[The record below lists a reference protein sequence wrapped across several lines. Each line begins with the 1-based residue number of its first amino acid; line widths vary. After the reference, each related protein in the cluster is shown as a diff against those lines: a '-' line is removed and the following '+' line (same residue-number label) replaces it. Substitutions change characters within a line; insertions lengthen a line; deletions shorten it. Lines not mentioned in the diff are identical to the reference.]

1 METRRLLLAFVLSLA
16 VIAIWYTLFP
26 PAKPKPPELPPAA
39 APKAVPAPGA
49 APSVPGAAAPGQPG
63 SPSQPAVTQAPAPVP
78 AAAAAAAEER
88 ITLQSG
94 RVHAVLTNRGAQLL
108 SMTVPEKS
116 DPKSGTLEMVRQR
129 AGIAYPY
136 SLTANGIQP
145 SPLNQALF
153 QAEHSPD
160 GRSATFRYSG
170 PLGTAEKTFRLD
182 DKGLLTVDVRV
193 PGRSDWGVLLGPG
206 VRNPTA
212 EEMKSR
218 YERRRG
224 VYKKGDDVESL
235 DPGGTYDPVEVAGG
249 ALGWAGLDDTYYL
262 AAQVPQGKIDR
273 AVFWPMLVQT
283 SDKGGTEQFLPVP
296 SKDDITR
303 EQKGLPRELFLILRP
318 AGDQMSLVS
327 YWGPK
332 EYDLLYALRY
342 GLEGTI
348 DLGWLKPLVL
358 PLLYAL
364 HWSYDHI
371 IANYGWA
378 IVLLT
383 IVIKLLLLPLTHKS
397 TMSMRKMQELNPKV
411 QAIRDRYRSKLRDKQ
426 GKPNLEAQRK
436 MNEDVMAVYKE
447 AGVNPAGGCLPMV
460 IQLPILYAF
469 YRLLSTAVD
478 LRLAPWLGW
487 IHDLS
492 AADPYYVMPIVMG
505 ITQFLQ
511 VRMGPQ
517 AGDPMQRRMF
527 QIMPVAMTVFFL
539 GVPSGLVL
547 YWLTNNVLTIIQ
559 LQVYNR
565 LREREA

>member
-16 VIAIWYTLFP
+16 VIAIWYTIFP
-26 PAKPKPPELPPAA
+26 PARSKPPEPPPAA

-49 APSVPGAAAPGQPG
+49 APAVPGAAAPSQ
-63 SPSQPAVTQAPAPVP
+63 PSQPAVTQAPAPVP
-78 AAAAAAAEER
+78 VSAAAEEK

-94 RVHAVLTNRGAQLL
+94 RVRAVLTNRGAQLL
-108 SMTVPEKS
+108 SLVVPEKS

-136 SLTANGIQP
+136 SLTANGVQP

-153 QAEHSPD
+153 QAERAPD

-170 PLGTAEKTFRLD
+170 PLGTAEKTFRFD
-182 DKGLLTVDVRV
+182 DKGLLAVDVRV

-206 VRNPTA
+206 VRNPTT

-224 VYKKGDDVESL
+224 VYRKGDDVEGP
-235 DPGGTYDPVEVAGG
+235 DPGGAFDPIEVSGS
-249 ALGWAGLDDTYYL
+249 ALAWAGLDDTYYL

-283 SDKGGTEQFLPVP
+283 SEKGGTEQFQPVP
-296 SKDDITR
+296 GKDDITR
-303 EQKGLPRELFLILRP
+303 EQKGLPREFFLILRP

-332 EYDLLYALRY
+332 EYDLLHALRN

-348 DLGWLKPLVL
+348 DLGSLKPLVL

-364 HWSYDHI
+364 HWIYDRVV
-371 IANYGWA
+371 ANYGWA

-383 IVIKLLLLPLTHKS
+383 IVIKVLLLPLTHKS
-397 TMSMRKMQELNPKV
+397 TMSMRKMQELNPRV

-436 MNEDVMAVYKE
+436 MNEETMAVYKE

-492 AADPYYVMPIVMG
+492 AADPYLVLPIVMG
-505 ITQFLQ
+505 ATQFLQ

-517 AGDPMQRRMF
+517 AGDPMQRRLF

-565 LREREA
+565 LKEREA